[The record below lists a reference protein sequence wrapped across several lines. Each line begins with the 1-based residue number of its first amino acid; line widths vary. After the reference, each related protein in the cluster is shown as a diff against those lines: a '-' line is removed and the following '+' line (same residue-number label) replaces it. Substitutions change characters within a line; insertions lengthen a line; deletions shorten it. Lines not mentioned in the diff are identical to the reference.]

1 MTRNHML
8 CMFTRPI
15 VIGNKMDFN
24 DLALSFAPAHAAIGV
39 RSAYTMEWMVCDAQR
54 DRIVYKCFVWEMV
67 WWWWVSSQSPNALY
81 KRTISGRMS
90 NASSVVHTI
99 NDGHDTLEWDAHH
112 SRGHQT
118 IVNDWPTGRCVLQ
131 NVMCW
136 FSFRNYVTLGSVLD
150 FVHWNANFTA
160 FSILTTRFSR
170 SAYICEPFKCLNDH
184 FCDVSTPL
192 SERERALK
200 SSWFMSLMVKCASH

>member
-24 DLALSFAPAHAAIGV
+24 DLSSSLSLSFAPAHAAIGV
-39 RSAYTMEWMVCDAQR
+39 RSACDAQR
-54 DRIVYKCFVWEMV
+54 DQIVYKCFVWEMV
-67 WWWWVSSQSPNALY
+67 WWWWVSSRSPNALY

-90 NASSVVHTI
+90 IEQCIVRCAYSHTHTHIHGAI
-99 NDGHDTLEWDAHH
+99 NDGHGTLEWDAHY

-136 FSFRNYVTLGSVLD
+136 FSSRNYVTLGNVCV
-150 FVHWNANFTA
+150 FVCWTWCIGMLI
-160 FSILTTRFSR
+160 SQ
-170 SAYICEPFKCLNDH
+170 H
-184 FCDVSTPL
+184 FQ
-192 SERERALK
+192 
-200 SSWFMSLMVKCASH
+200 F